1 MSQETRAAVL
11 HDCREAFADTLI
23 ALARDDERIVAV
35 CNDSVGSSNLA
46 KFKAEFPDRMI
57 NVGIAEQDLVGVAA
71 GLANGGLR
79 LLAHADS
86 SWTAIWTCSA
96 LGTLWCHSTRSSMKE
111 TPLPLTV
118 CAITQTGRV
127 VPGCR
132 KVLSSCA

>member
-1 MSQETRAAVL
+1 MSQETQAAIL

-71 GLANGGLR
+71 GLANGGLIPFTPPRRAAGPRPIPGGATCASPGSRYPTSR
-79 LLAHADS
+79 L
-86 SWTAIWTCSA
+86 
-96 LGTLWCHSTRSSMKE
+96 
-111 TPLPLTV
+111 P
-118 CAITQTGRV
+118 GR
-127 VPGCR
+127 
-132 KVLSSCA
+132 LSSPAGPCS